1 MNREVEFAITTF
13 CQAKCPSCV
22 RTLLIEQGKLEPYH
36 ISADVYKNVANNLV
50 GVDLVSL
57 CGEAGDPLMHPE
69 IDVIIDCF
77 LEKDIDVYVHT
88 NAGLRDQSFFR
99 KYAKKGVNFDFGID
113 GMDAETNN
121 MYRIGVNFNK
131 AWENMHAY
139 FDELKLQ
146 KIKKGNWSYIIFSW
160 NKHTIHDVY
169 NYAKSNKIPVKFKI
183 NDRTSHGYVGKEEE
197 IRLAEIINGFV

>member
-1 MNREVEFAITTF
+1 MYREVEFAITTF

-22 RTLLIEQGKLEPYH
+22 RTMLVKRNKLKPYH
-36 ISADVYKNVANNLV
+36 ISADVYKTVANNLT
-50 GVDLVSL
+50 GVNLVSL

-69 IDVIIDCF
+69 IDDIIDCF
-77 LEKDIDVYVHT
+77 LEKKLDIYVHT
-88 NAGLRDQSFFR
+88 NAGLRDPSFFR

-121 MYRIGVNFNK
+121 MYRIGVNFDK

-139 FDELKLQ
+139 FDEVKQTNRKMGL
-146 KIKKGNWSYIIFSW
+146 WSYLIFSW

-169 NYAKSNKIPVKFKI
+169 NYAKSNNIPINFKI
-183 NDRTSHGYVGKEEE
+183 NSRKDVGYVGHEEE
-197 IRLAEIINGFV
+197 LRLAEVINGFV